1 MLPWIWTLQDIFTRK
16 YNSKEAEE
24 YAIQVKL
31 YRMGNEQV
39 EKLRIAPEALSDEI
53 MEDLIFSIKN
63 FVKDHLKDYYLQPYW
78 DISKGKKKHKIKIY
92 QGGEI
97 ITDKRTLLLSMEIG
111 IISGEMVKSR
121 LPFPHDL
128 EYEKTYW
135 PFLILTKKRY
145 VGNKYEFNPDKYK
158 QDCMGIVLKRRDN
171 APIVKEVC
179 GGIIN
184 CLINDRD
191 PLKARNFTQVCL
203 DKMFA
208 NEYGIKYFLTSKTLK
223 SKESYKEWQRI
234 AHVVQRKDCIR
245 DQ

>member
-1 MLPWIWTLQDIFTRK
+1 
-16 YNSKEAEE
+16 
-24 YAIQVKL
+24 
-31 YRMGNEQV
+31 
-39 EKLRIAPEALSDEI
+39 
-53 MEDLIFSIKN
+53 
-63 FVKDHLKDYYLQPYW
+63 
-78 DISKGKKKHKIKIY
+78 
-92 QGGEI
+92 
-97 ITDKRTLLLSMEIG
+97 
-111 IISGEMVKSR
+111 MVKSR

-184 CLINDRD
+184 CLINDRN

-234 AHVVQRKDCIR
+234 AHVVLAERIGLRDPGNKPQSGDRIQYAAIEIENETKDTLQGDKIETPEFIKQNSLKLDYLFYTTNQIMKPALQFLELAVNDAYKIFDQIKIR
-245 DQ
+245 CENEKMGRTNILKFCSKSVKKKKKKKKEINI